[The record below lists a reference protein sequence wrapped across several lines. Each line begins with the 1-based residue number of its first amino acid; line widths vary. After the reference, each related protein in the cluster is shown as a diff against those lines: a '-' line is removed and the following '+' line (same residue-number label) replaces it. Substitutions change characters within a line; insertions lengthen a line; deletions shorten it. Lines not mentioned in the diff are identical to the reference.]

1 MASNGS
7 GLSACVLFAF
17 FDIARTIYG
26 SSSGRGKGYFSV
38 GALKRYS
45 KKGTK
50 HSYDNLWTWNLNRL
64 YWVVC

>member
-38 GALKRYS
+38 CALRDIV
-45 KKGTK
+45 KKV
-50 HSYDNLWTWNLNRL
+50 LNIVMTISGL
-64 YWVVC
+64 EIWIDYTE